1 MLKFTIM
8 HRSRN
13 GSLAGQTDIPD
24 IAIQRLPL
32 YLRALTQLQE
42 QGQRITSSQELARHL
57 QISSAQ
63 IRKDLS
69 YFGEFGKQGTGYEI
83 PFLIEQLK
91 DILHLNAEWGMALVG
106 AGDLGHA
113 LVHYNGF
120 RQRGFYVA
128 AIFDNNPDKIGLPVG
143 ELVIQDEANIP
154 KVVSQMGL
162 KIGVMAV
169 PPSAAQAVAEAL
181 VKGGV
186 RSILNYAP
194 ITLSLPEGVHIHYI
208 DPVIG
213 LQAMTYYLAHKR

>member
-1 MLKFTIM
+1 M

-13 GSLAGQTDIPD
+13 GTAATHSDIPD

-32 YLRALTQLQE
+32 YLRALSQLEQ

-83 PFLIEQLK
+83 PYLIEQLK
-91 DILHLNAEWGMALVG
+91 DILHLHTEWGIALVG

-113 LVHYNGF
+113 LFHYNGF
-120 RQRGFYVA
+120 RPRGFYVA
-128 AIFDNNPDKIGLPVG
+128 AVFDNNPAKIGQAIGDLT
-143 ELVIQDEANIP
+143 IQDEQYIS
-154 KVVSQMGL
+154 KVVPQLGL
-162 KIGVMAV
+162 KLGLIAV
-169 PPSAAQAVAEAL
+169 PPVAAQGVAEAL
-181 VKGGV
+181 VKAGV
-186 RSILNYAP
+186 RALLNYAP
-194 ITLSLPEGVHIHYI
+194 ITLTLPDGIHVHYI

-213 LQAMTYYLAHKR
+213 LQAMTYYLSQRH

>member
-1 MLKFTIM
+1 MQ
-8 HRSRN
+8 RRN
-13 GSLAGQTDIPD
+13 GTSLPAANEIPD

-32 YLRALTQLQE
+32 YLRALSQLSE
-42 QGQRITSSQELARHL
+42 HGQRITSSQELARHL

-83 PFLIEQLK
+83 PYLIEQLK
-91 DILHLNAEWGMALVG
+91 DILHLHHDWGMALVG

-120 RQRGFYVA
+120 RTRGFFVA
-128 AIFDNNPDKIGLPVG
+128 AVFDNNPAKIGQHIG
-143 ELVIQDEANIP
+143 ELSIQDSSRIP
-154 KVVSQMGL
+154 KVVSEIGL
-162 KIGVMAV
+162 KIGVIAV
-169 PPSAAQAVAEAL
+169 PAGNAQAVAEAL

-186 RSILNYAP
+186 RAILNYAP
-194 ITLSLPEGVHIHYI
+194 ITLNLHDDVRIHYI

-213 LQAMTYYLAHKR
+213 LQSMTYYLNQKR

>member
-1 MLKFTIM
+1 MT
-8 HRSRN
+8 
-13 GSLAGQTDIPD
+13 AQQAEIPQ

-32 YLRALTQLQE
+32 YLRALIQLDG
-42 QGQRITSSQELARHL
+42 QGQSITSSQELALLL
-57 QISSAQ
+57 QISAAQ

-83 PFLIEQLK
+83 SYLIEQLK
-91 DILHLNAEWGMALVG
+91 DILHLNSEWGMALVG

-128 AIFDNNPDKIGLPVG
+128 AIFDNNPEKINSKIGDLT
-143 ELVIQDEANIP
+143 IQDSARIP
-154 KVVSQMGL
+154 KVVADMGL
-162 KIGVMAV
+162 KIGLIAV
-169 PPSAAQAVAEAL
+169 PAASAQEVADAL

-186 RSILNYAP
+186 HAILNYAP
-194 ITLSLPEGVHIHYI
+194 ITLTLPGHVHVHHI

-213 LQAMTYYLAHKR
+213 LQAMTYYF